1 MSDTTIVGTSA
12 SGAGAPSN
20 PSRES
25 AAESDNRA
33 RAVAAAPPDPQR
45 RSRRLQWILAGV
57 AVLLLALFPIY
68 QGGSLLYIGLT
79 CMAAAVGAVGLTLL
93 TGVTGQLS
101 LAHAFFLAIGTY
113 AYAYLSGEPGGQAVQ
128 YGGLGLHPVL
138 GAIGGVLLAG
148 VAGLLFSPIAS
159 RLRGIYLGVASL
171 SLVLIG
177 QHVLFNWD
185 TVTGGFN
192 GRPATEFSLFGFG
205 FSKDRPE
212 NLFVLDVPFG
222 KNERLWYLFLV
233 ILVLACLF
241 ARNLLRSR
249 PGRALQMVRDRE
261 VAASV
266 MGVGVAR
273 YKAYAFVLSSLYA
286 GLAGVMLAL
295 VLRPTPESFGLV
307 LSISYLA
314 MIVIG
319 GLGSVVGAV
328 VGATFVTAL
337 PAIFQQYSD
346 LFPFLAQPGTG
357 GLDASTLAKFLYGGA
372 VVVVLLVEPGGLGA
386 VGRRFIAKVSGA
398 ARMTKRTVKSAT
410 TESAVPDPQ
419 VGNVTATAPP
429 AQATTTAATDSPT
442 TDSAASQGDSPP
454 QRETPDRASN
464 QSDRDEEHR

>member
-1 MSDTTIVGTSA
+1 MSDTTITGTSA
-12 SGAGAPSN
+12 SAGADDTAPAGAP
-20 PSRES
+20 
-25 AAESDNRA
+25 AEPDNRA
-33 RAVAAAPPDPQR
+33 RAVDAAPADPQR
-45 RSRRLQWILAGV
+45 RSRRLQWLLAGLAILV
-57 AVLLLALFPIY
+57 LALFPIY

-79 CMAAAVGAVGLTLL
+79 CMAAAVGAIGLTLL

-113 AYAYLSGEPGGQAVQ
+113 SYAYLSGEPGGQAVQ

-148 VAGLLFSPIAS
+148 IAGLLFSPIAS

-177 QHVLFNWD
+177 QHILFNWD

-192 GRPATEFSLFGFG
+192 GRPASEFSLFGFG
-205 FSKDRPE
+205 FSNDRPE

-249 PGRALQMVRDRE
+249 PGRAMQMVRDRE

-295 VLRPTPESFGLV
+295 VLRPTPDSFGLV

-328 VGATFVTAL
+328 IGATFVTAL
-337 PAIFQQYSD
+337 PALFQQYSD
-346 LFPFLAQPGTG
+346 VIPFLAQPGSG
-357 GLDASTLAKFLYGGA
+357 GLDAATLAKFLYGGA
-372 VVVVLLVEPGGLGA
+372 VVFVLLVEPGGLGA
-386 VGRRFIAKVSGA
+386 VGRRFIGRISGA
-398 ARMTKRTVKSAT
+398 SRLTKRTVKSAT
-410 TESAVPDPQ
+410 QDL
-419 VGNVTATAPP
+419 PP
-429 AQATTTAATDSPT
+429 AEPAAPREH
-442 TDSAASQGDSPP
+442 GGP
-454 QRETPDRASN
+454 QREAPDRASN
-464 QSDRDEEHR
+464 HVNREEEHR

>member
-1 MSDTTIVGTSA
+1 MSDTKVPGTTA
-12 SGAGAPSN
+12 PETQPENPPAAGLA
-20 PSRES
+20 S
-25 AAESDNRA
+25 AADSDNRK
-33 RAVAAAPPDPQR
+33 RAVASAPPDPQR
-45 RSRRLQWILAGV
+45 RARRLQWILA
-57 AVLLLALFPIY
+57 AVVIVLLALFPIY
-68 QGGSLLYIGLT
+68 QGGSLLYTGLT
-79 CMAAAVGAVGLTLL
+79 CMAAAVGAIGLTLL

-101 LAHAFFLAIGTY
+101 LAHAFFLAVGTY
-113 AYAYLSGEPGGQAVQ
+113 SYAFLSGEPGGQAVQ
-128 YGGLGLHPVL
+128 YGGLGWHPVL
-138 GAIGGVLLAG
+138 AAIGGVLLAG
-148 VAGLLFSPIAS
+148 IAGLLFSPIAS

-177 QHVLFNWD
+177 QHLLFNWQ

-192 GRPATEFSLFGFG
+192 GRPAAPFRLFGFE
-205 FSKDRPE
+205 FSNDNPD
-212 NLFVLDVPFG
+212 NLFVLGSIPFG
-222 KNERLWYLFLV
+222 RNERLWYLFLV
-233 ILVLACLF
+233 LLVLSALF

-266 MGVGVAR
+266 MGVPVAR

-319 GLGSVVGAV
+319 GLGSVVGAI

-337 PAIFQQYSD
+337 PAIFQLYSD
-346 LFPFLAQPGTG
+346 AFPFLAQPGSG

-386 VGRRFIAKVSGA
+386 VGRRFIGRVSGA
-398 ARMTKRTVKSAT
+398 SRLTKRTVKSAT
-410 TESAVPDPQ
+410 Q
-419 VGNVTATAPP
+419 
-429 AQATTTAATDSPT
+429 
-442 TDSAASQGDSPP
+442 DSPP
-454 QRETPDRASN
+454 SESAAAQGGADPTGRRPDGRSTS
-464 QSDRDEEHR
+464 SDRDEEPR

>member
-1 MSDTTIVGTSA
+1 MSDTTVTGTGVSESPSEPRPTSDEVS
-12 SGAGAPSN
+12 SGANDS
-20 PSRES
+20 EL
-25 AAESDNRA
+25 DNRA
-33 RAVAAAPPDPQR
+33 RAVSEAPPDPQR

-57 AVLLLALFPIY
+57 AILLLAIFPIY

-79 CMAAAVGAVGLTLL
+79 CMAAAVGAVGLNLL

-113 AYAYLSGEPGGQAVQ
+113 SYAYLAGEPGGQAIQ

-138 GAIGGVLLAG
+138 AAIGGVLLAG
-148 VAGLLFSPIAS
+148 LAGLLFSPIAS

-177 QHVLFNWD
+177 QHILFNWE

-192 GRPATEFSLFGFG
+192 GRPAPPFSLFGFE
-205 FSKDRPE
+205 FSNESPDTLLVVGVE
-212 NLFVLDVPFG
+212 FG
-222 KNERLWYLFLV
+222 RNERIWYLFLV
-233 ILVLACLF
+233 LLVLSCIF

-249 PGRALQMVRDRE
+249 AGRALQMVRDRE

-286 GLAGVMLAL
+286 GLSGVMLAL
-295 VLRPTPESFGLV
+295 ILRPTPDSFGLV

-337 PAIFQQYSD
+337 PAIFTQYSD
-346 LFPFLAQPGTG
+346 LFPFLADPGTG
-357 GLDASTLAKFLYGGA
+357 GLDASTLSKFLYGGA
-372 VVVVLLVEPGGLGA
+372 VVLVLLVEPGGLGA
-386 VGRRFIAKVSGA
+386 VGRRFIGRVSGA
-398 ARMTKRTVKSAT
+398 ARATRRTVKSAT
-410 TESAVPDPQ
+410 ENEDLPPGDPDPAP
-419 VGNVTATAPP
+419 VTDGAGDGM
-429 AQATTTAATDSPT
+429 AQRKA
-442 TDSAASQGDSPP
+442 
-454 QRETPDRASN
+454 PDRASD
-464 QSDRDEEHR
+464 QSNRDEEDR

>member
-1 MSDTTIVGTSA
+1 MSSPITGTSPSA
-12 SGAGAPSN
+12 ADAASN
-20 PSRES
+20 PPPDSES
-25 AAESDNRA
+25 GLDNRA
-33 RAVAAAPPDPQR
+33 RAVAAAPSDPQR

-57 AVLLLALFPIY
+57 VVLLLALFPIY

-79 CMAAAVGAVGLTLL
+79 CMAAAVGAIGLTLL

-113 AYAYLSGEPGGQAVQ
+113 SYAYLSGEPGGQAVQ

-177 QHVLFNWD
+177 QHILFNWD

-192 GRPATEFSLFGFG
+192 GRPASEFSLFGFG
-205 FSKDRPE
+205 FSNDRPE

-295 VLRPTPESFGLV
+295 ILRPTPESFGLV

-386 VGRRFIAKVSGA
+386 VGRRFIATISGA
-398 ARMTKRTVKSAT
+398 ARMTKRTVKSAN
-410 TESAVPDPQ
+410 PQ
-419 VGNVTATAPP
+419 
-429 AQATTTAATDSPT
+429 DSPT
-442 TDSAASQGDSPP
+442 TDSAPSQRDSPP
-454 QRETPDRASN
+454 QREAPDRASN

>member
-1 MSDTTIVGTSA
+1 VSDTTLTGTTASGSETGKDPAPDAPNA
-12 SGAGAPSN
+12 SGATN
-20 PSRES
+20 
-25 AAESDNRA
+25 AADVEAAADNRA
-33 RAVAAAPPDPQR
+33 RAVKAAPADPQR
-45 RSRRLQWILAGV
+45 RSRRLQWVLAGLAILA
-57 AVLLLALFPIY
+57 LALFPIY

-113 AYAYLSGEPGGQAVQ
+113 SYAYLSGVPGGQAVQ

-148 VAGLLFSPIAS
+148 LAGLLFSPIAS

-192 GRPATEFSLFGFG
+192 GRPAEPFSLVGFEFSND
-205 FSKDRPE
+205 SPE

-233 ILVLACLF
+233 LLVLSCLF

-295 VLRPTPESFGLV
+295 ILRPTPDSFGLV
-307 LSISYLA
+307 LSISFLA

-328 VGATFVTAL
+328 IGASFVTAL
-337 PAIFQQYSD
+337 PALFQQYSD
-346 LFPFLAQPGTG
+346 VIPFLAQPGSG
-357 GLDASTLAKFLYGGA
+357 GLDAATLAKFLYGGA
-372 VVVVLLVEPGGLGA
+372 VVFVLLVEPGGLGA
-386 VGRRFIAKVSGA
+386 VGRRIIGSISGA
-398 ARMTKRTVKSAT
+398 SRLTKRTVKA
-410 TESAVPDPQ
+410 ANPQ
-419 VGNVTATAPP
+419 
-429 AQATTTAATDSPT
+429 DSPT
-442 TDSAASQGDSPP
+442 TDSLVSQGDKGPE
-454 QRETPDRASN
+454 REAPDRASN
-464 QSDRDEEHR
+464 QSNRDEEHR

>member
-1 MSDTTIVGTSA
+1 VSETTAEGRAASSVGTST
-12 SGAGAPSN
+12 
-20 PSRES
+20 
-25 AAESDNRA
+25 AEPDNRA
-33 RAVAAAPPDPQR
+33 RAVGAAPPDPQR
-45 RSRRLQWILAGV
+45 RSRRLQWSLAGV
-57 AVLLLALFPIY
+57 AILLLALFPIY

-79 CMAAAVGAVGLTLL
+79 CMAAAVGAIGLTLL

-101 LAHAFFLAIGTY
+101 LAHAFFLAVGTY
-113 AYAYLSGEPGGQAVQ
+113 SYAFLSGEPGGQAVK

-138 GAIGGVLLAG
+138 AAICGVLLAG
-148 VAGLLFSPIAS
+148 FAGLLFSPIAS

-177 QHVLFNWD
+177 QHVLFNWQA
-185 TVTGGFN
+185 VTGGFN
-192 GRPATEFSLFGFG
+192 GRPAAPFRLFGFE
-205 FSKDRPE
+205 FSNDSPE

-222 KNERLWYLFLV
+222 RNERLWYLFLV
-233 ILVLACLF
+233 LLVLAALF

-295 VLRPTPESFGLV
+295 ILRPTPDSFGLV

-319 GLGSVVGAV
+319 GLGSVVGAI

-337 PAIFQQYSD
+337 PALFQQYSD
-346 LFPFLAQPGTG
+346 VFSFLAQPGTG
-357 GLDASTLAKFLYGGA
+357 GLDAATFAKFLYGGA
-372 VVVVLLVEPGGLGA
+372 VVFVLLVEPGGLGA
-386 VGRRFIAKVSGA
+386 VGRRFIGTISGA
-398 ARMTKRTVKSAT
+398 SRLTKRTVKSAN
-410 TESAVPDPQ
+410 PQ
-419 VGNVTATAPP
+419 
-429 AQATTTAATDSPT
+429 DSPT
-442 TDSAASQGDSPP
+442 SNPAAPQDDSGSR
-454 QRETPDRASN
+454 REAPDRARSQSN
-464 QSDRDEEHR
+464 RDEEHR

>member
-1 MSDTTIVGTSA
+1 MSDTTITGTS
-12 SGAGAPSN
+12 P
-20 PSRES
+20 S
-25 AAESDNRA
+25 AADPARNPTPDSPADSDNRA
-33 RAVAAAPPDPQR
+33 RAVAAAPADPQR

-57 AVLLLALFPIY
+57 AVLLMALFPIY

-79 CMAAAVGAVGLTLL
+79 CMAAAVGAIGLTLL

-113 AYAYLSGEPGGQAVQ
+113 SYAYLSGEPGGQAIQ

-177 QHVLFNWD
+177 QHILFNWE

-192 GRPATEFSLFGFG
+192 GRPSSEFSLFGFG
-205 FSKDRPE
+205 FSNDRPE

-295 VLRPTPESFGLV
+295 ILRPTPESFGLV

-386 VGRRFIAKVSGA
+386 VGRRFIATISGA
-398 ARMTKRTVKSAT
+398 ARMTKRTVKSAN
-410 TESAVPDPQ
+410 PQ
-419 VGNVTATAPP
+419 
-429 AQATTTAATDSPT
+429 DSPT
-442 TDSAASQGDSPP
+442 TDSAPSQGDSPP

>member
-1 MSDTTIVGTSA
+1 
-12 SGAGAPSN
+12 
-20 PSRES
+20 
-25 AAESDNRA
+25 
-33 RAVAAAPPDPQR
+33 
-45 RSRRLQWILAGV
+45 
-57 AVLLLALFPIY
+57 
-68 QGGSLLYIGLT
+68 
-79 CMAAAVGAVGLTLL
+79 
-93 TGVTGQLS
+93 
-101 LAHAFFLAIGTY
+101 
-113 AYAYLSGEPGGQAVQ
+113 
-128 YGGLGLHPVL
+128 
-138 GAIGGVLLAG
+138 
-148 VAGLLFSPIAS
+148 
-159 RLRGIYLGVASL
+159 VASL

-177 QHVLFNWD
+177 QHILFNWD

-192 GRPATEFSLFGFG
+192 GRPASEFSLFGFG

-286 GLAGVMLAL
+286 GLAGVMLGL
-295 VLRPTPESFGLV
+295 ILRPTPESFGLV

-328 VGATFVTAL
+328 IGATFVTAL

-386 VGRRFIAKVSGA
+386 VGRRFIATVSGA
-398 ARMTKRTVKSAT
+398 ARLTKRTVKSAN
-410 TESAVPDPQ
+410 PQ
-419 VGNVTATAPP
+419 ISPP
-429 AQATTTAATDSPT
+429 AESTVSP
-442 TDSAASQGDSPP
+442 GDGPP
-454 QRETPDRASN
+454 QREAPDRASN
-464 QSDRDEEHR
+464 QTDRDGEHR